1 MKFGMMFPGQGS
13 QRLGMLADLAKLFSL
28 VKDTFEE
35 ASAVLD
41 YDLWALVQSDKSGNL
56 DQSSVTQPAILTAS
70 YALWRCWQSFNPPV
84 PTVMIGHSLG
94 EYSALVCA
102 EALSF
107 ADALRL
113 VQLRGELM
121 QRVSN
126 EQDGMMAVVLGLEDD
141 VVVSLCHDVAQG
153 RMLNVANFNAPGQVV
168 VSGERLAVKALVDKA
183 KAIGAKRVLPLAVS
197 VAAHSQLMAPMQSDF
212 SLALD
217 KIVWQMPSCTVLQ
230 NTLLA
235 RPSNINQIK
244 QALIDQLTGSVP
256 WVSLVR
262 LALGQGVEVMIECGP
277 QRVLCNLNK
286 RIDSTLSNFSLEN
299 TVDFSNICKY
309 LGYKFNFLNE

>member
-1 MKFGMMFPGQGS
+1 MKFAMMFPGQGS

-299 TVDFSNICKY
+299 TVDFSNICNY